1 MATYNKRGYKEAKE
15 KVAVEATDIQ
25 GIEEL
30 KVDETK
36 STTAGVFNSL
46 DEGANKV
53 ENWVAK
59 NQNYIFG
66 IVGGIALLWIA
77 YLLYGKY
84 VSEPNEVN
92 AANDMFM
99 AQENFNLAL
108 TDEIKKD
115 SLLNLALN
123 GSEGKQGFVK
133 LADNY
138 SGTDSGNLAN
148 YYAGI
153 AYLNLGKNKE
163 AIKYLED
170 FSSKDMILSVL
181 ATGAIGDAFS
191 QQNQPKVALE
201 YYEKALSMNENDLT
215 TPRFLLKAA
224 QTALSLGKK
233 EDAKTYFTTLK
244 EKYENS
250 PEARNI
256 DALIGLAE

>member
-1 MATYNKRGYKEAKE
+1 MATYNKRGYKETKE
-15 KVAVEATDIQ
+15 KVEPATAIEGVEEI
-25 GIEEL
+25 
-30 KVDETK
+30 KVDERD

-66 IVGGIALLWIA
+66 IVGGIALLWIG

-84 VSEPNEVN
+84 VSEPNENN

-108 TDEIKKD
+108 NDETKKD
-115 SLLNLALN
+115 SLLNLSLN
-123 GSEGKQGFVK
+123 GSEGKQGFIK
-133 LADNY
+133 LSQNY
-138 SGTDSGNLAN
+138 SGTDAGNLAN

-153 AYLNLGKNKE
+153 TYLNLGKNKE

-191 QQNQPKVALE
+191 QQNQPKDALE

-224 QTALSLGKK
+224 QTALLLGKK
-233 EDAKTYFTTLK
+233 EDAKSYFTTLK

-250 PEARNI
+250 SEARNI
-256 DALIGLAE
+256 DALLGLAE